1 MQIHVEREAITWYD
15 KKKDDER
22 STAHRWPYELP
33 DHAAPATQR
42 LETRRRVGA
51 GMTQQARTIRILP
64 LTDHATDRDL
74 PTTTQAERL
83 AVMWQ
88 LTLDAWAF
96 TGAPDAQSR
105 LQRHVVRLV
114 RRGG

>member
-1 MQIHVEREAITWYD
+1 MQIHVGREAIAWYNERYH
-15 KKKDDER
+15 DER
-22 STAHRWPYELP
+22 STAHRWPYDLP

-42 LETRRRVGA
+42 LETRLRVGA

-74 PTTTQAERL
+74 PTTTQTERL
-83 AVMWQ
+83 AMMWQ

-96 TGAPDAQSR
+96 TGASDSQSR

>member
-1 MQIHVEREAITWYD
+1 MQIRVERDAIAWYD
-15 KKKDDER
+15 WDCHDER
-22 STAHRWPYELP
+22 STAHRWPVELP
-33 DHAAPATQR
+33 DHAAPVTQR
-42 LETRRRVGA
+42 LQTRRRVGA

-74 PTTTQAERL
+74 PTTTPAERL
-83 AVMWQ
+83 AMMWQ

-96 TGAPDAQSR
+96 TGASDAQSR